1 MKEKK
6 GIAGLFL
13 AGVLLA
19 NGTAVSAAEVK
30 NLEVNRM
37 PSGDMAEY
45 TPSKPME
52 LLSGQDAAELDA
64 IMQAYNAGGSSL
76 NKNASGSY
84 YYYENLDPVAKEIY
98 DVMLGVA
105 QDPVSEGNIG
115 LMMTD
120 IDPTGQ
126 DYYYEFNVAYRAL
139 CFDHPELFWL
149 YAGQEAEMVYL
160 SEAVNYG
167 GFYFVYIKMAEPF
180 TNYETQ
186 MNAFNAAAA
195 SFLADINQDASDYEI
210 VRQIHDKL
218 IDLVNYNDPVGDGE
232 VEWDRGQDLAHT
244 AYGCL
249 VADSS
254 GNPNYAVCDGYTLA
268 MEYLLQQCG
277 IEAAFIGGEVVCA
290 EYGKVGSQLLA
301 DNIVRALGDKKKA
314 ALLRNHG
321 AVAIG
326 KTMREAFTVSDYME
340 KIAKVAMYAKAMGS
354 RPVSLDV
361 EDIKDENL
369 I

>member
-105 QDPVSEGNIG
+105 QDP
-115 LMMTD
+115 
-120 IDPTGQ
+120 
-126 DYYYEFNVAYRAL
+126 
-139 CFDHPELFWL
+139 
-149 YAGQEAEMVYL
+149 
-160 SEAVNYG
+160 
-167 GFYFVYIKMAEPF
+167 
-180 TNYETQ
+180 
-186 MNAFNAAAA
+186 
-195 SFLADINQDASDYEI
+195 
-210 VRQIHDKL
+210 
-218 IDLVNYNDPVGDGE
+218 
-232 VEWDRGQDLAHT
+232 
-244 AYGCL
+244 
-249 VADSS
+249 
-254 GNPNYAVCDGYTLA
+254 
-268 MEYLLQQCG
+268 
-277 IEAAFIGGEVVCA
+277 
-290 EYGKVGSQLLA
+290 
-301 DNIVRALGDKKKA
+301 
-314 ALLRNHG
+314 G
-321 AVAIG
+321 AKGTSV
-326 KTMREAFTVSDYME
+326 
-340 KIAKVAMYAKAMGS
+340 
-354 RPVSLDV
+354 L
-361 EDIKDENL
+361 
-369 I
+369 

>member
-167 GFYFVYIKMAEPF
+167 GFYFVYIKMAEP
-180 TNYETQ
+180 
-186 MNAFNAAAA
+186 
-195 SFLADINQDASDYEI
+195 
-210 VRQIHDKL
+210 
-218 IDLVNYNDPVGDGE
+218 
-232 VEWDRGQDLAHT
+232 
-244 AYGCL
+244 
-249 VADSS
+249 
-254 GNPNYAVCDGYTLA
+254 
-268 MEYLLQQCG
+268 
-277 IEAAFIGGEVVCA
+277 
-290 EYGKVGSQLLA
+290 
-301 DNIVRALGDKKKA
+301 
-314 ALLRNHG
+314 LR
-321 AVAIG
+321 
-326 KTMREAFTVSDYME
+326 TMRH
-340 KIAKVAMYAKAMGS
+340 
-354 RPVSLDV
+354 R
-361 EDIKDENL
+361 
-369 I
+369 

>member
-126 DYYYEFNVAYRAL
+126 DYYYVTWPTGPSASIIRSFSGSMRGRRRRWSISRKRSTTAVSI
-139 CFDHPELFWL
+139 
-149 YAGQEAEMVYL
+149 L
-160 SEAVNYG
+160 S
-167 GFYFVYIKMAEPF
+167 ISRW
-180 TNYETQ
+180 Q
-186 MNAFNAAAA
+186 
-195 SFLADINQDASDYEI
+195 S
-210 VRQIHDKL
+210 
-218 IDLVNYNDPVGDGE
+218 
-232 VEWDRGQDLAHT
+232 
-244 AYGCL
+244 
-249 VADSS
+249 
-254 GNPNYAVCDGYTLA
+254 
-268 MEYLLQQCG
+268 
-277 IEAAFIGGEVVCA
+277 
-290 EYGKVGSQLLA
+290 
-301 DNIVRALGDKKKA
+301 
-314 ALLRNHG
+314 LLR
-321 AVAIG
+321 
-326 KTMREAFTVSDYME
+326 TMRH
-340 KIAKVAMYAKAMGS
+340 
-354 RPVSLDV
+354 R
-361 EDIKDENL
+361 
-369 I
+369 

>member
-1 MKEKK
+1 M
-6 GIAGLFL
+6 
-13 AGVLLA
+13 LA

-126 DYYYEFNVAYRAL
+126 DYYYEFTWPTGPFASIIRSFSGSMRGRRRRWSISRKRSTTAVSI
-139 CFDHPELFWL
+139 
-149 YAGQEAEMVYL
+149 L
-160 SEAVNYG
+160 S
-167 GFYFVYIKMAEPF
+167 ISRW
-180 TNYETQ
+180 Q
-186 MNAFNAAAA
+186 
-195 SFLADINQDASDYEI
+195 S
-210 VRQIHDKL
+210 
-218 IDLVNYNDPVGDGE
+218 
-232 VEWDRGQDLAHT
+232 
-244 AYGCL
+244 
-249 VADSS
+249 
-254 GNPNYAVCDGYTLA
+254 
-268 MEYLLQQCG
+268 
-277 IEAAFIGGEVVCA
+277 
-290 EYGKVGSQLLA
+290 
-301 DNIVRALGDKKKA
+301 
-314 ALLRNHG
+314 LLR
-321 AVAIG
+321 
-326 KTMREAFTVSDYME
+326 TMRH
-340 KIAKVAMYAKAMGS
+340 
-354 RPVSLDV
+354 R
-361 EDIKDENL
+361 
-369 I
+369 